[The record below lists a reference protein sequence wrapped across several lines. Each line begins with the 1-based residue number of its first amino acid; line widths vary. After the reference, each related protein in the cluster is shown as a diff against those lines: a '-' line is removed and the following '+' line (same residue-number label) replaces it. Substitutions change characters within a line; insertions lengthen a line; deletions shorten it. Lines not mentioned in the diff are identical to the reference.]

1 MPSLIQ
7 GYEYDIFISY
17 RHNDNRSGW
26 VTEFVNV
33 LQEELAA
40 TIKEPLSIYFD
51 KNPHDGLLET
61 HNVDKSLEGKL
72 KCLIFLPIISQTYC
86 DTKSFAWQH
95 EFVAFNKLA
104 KDDRFGR
111 DIKLSNGNV
120 TSRILPIKIHDLDA
134 EDKSLLETEIGGV
147 LRAIEFIYKEAGVN
161 RPLKSTDSKTD
172 NLNKT
177 DYRNQV
183 NKVANAIKEIIT
195 AIKNPSST
203 PSTTAGNGQPV
214 TGNAQTPIR
223 KKAIITSLA
232 VLLIVIIGGFIYQ
245 QRTNTNEQPTQL
257 DKSIAVLPFVNMSN
271 DPEQEY
277 FSDGVSE
284 ELINILS
291 RITELKVIAR
301 TSSFSF
307 KGKNEDV
314 REIGRK
320 LDVAHL
326 LSGSV
331 RKAGLYLRINANLI
345 NVSDGS
351 NLWSKTY
358 EYELKDVFKIQE
370 DVANDVVKELR
381 AKLVLKENVKAYDNN
396 EVYDLLLHGKFLME
410 QHGQGNLRKAIEM
423 YRKAIEI
430 DSTDARAWAAL
441 SLGYNYQILIGDAT
455 IEENYERAKQAALRA
470 IKLDDNYAEGHR
482 ALAMI
487 LHSHEW
493 EDWVRIE
500 NEYQTVYSM
509 NPGNAVIFKNLCQL
523 YTTFG
528 RFEKAIQMGAKAIE
542 LDPVAP
548 GNYLSLGRTYLALS
562 QYQNALGMI
571 NKSIAI
577 DTALSTAH
585 SEKSKTYLVM
595 GKVSEAVEEA
605 KLEPVEGWRLH
616 SLAIAYFS
624 LNQNIE
630 ADRLLKELID
640 KHTIGFAYQ
649 IACVYA
655 MRNDKDKA
663 FEWLEEAYR
672 QRDNGLTRLLGEPFL
687 KNLEKDPRYLE
698 LLRKMNF
705 PK

>member
-172 NLNKT
+172 NQNKT

-528 RFEKAIQMGAKAIE
+528 RLKRQFKWE
-542 LDPVAP
+542 L
-548 GNYLSLGRTYLALS
+548 
-562 QYQNALGMI
+562 
-571 NKSIAI
+571 K
-577 DTALSTAH
+577 
-585 SEKSKTYLVM
+585 
-595 GKVSEAVEEA
+595 
-605 KLEPVEGWRLH
+605 RLN
-616 SLAIAYFS
+616 LT
-624 LNQNIE
+624 
-630 ADRLLKELID
+630 LL
-640 KHTIGFAYQ
+640 
-649 IACVYA
+649 
-655 MRNDKDKA
+655 
-663 FEWLEEAYR
+663 
-672 QRDNGLTRLLGEPFL
+672 
-687 KNLEKDPRYLE
+687 PRE
-698 LLRKMNF
+698 IT
-705 PK
+705 